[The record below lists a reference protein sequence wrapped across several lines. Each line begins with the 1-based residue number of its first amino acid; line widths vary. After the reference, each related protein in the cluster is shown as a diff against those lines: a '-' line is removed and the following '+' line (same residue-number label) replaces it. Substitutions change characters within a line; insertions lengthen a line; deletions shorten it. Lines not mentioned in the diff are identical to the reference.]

1 MGAQQPGGER
11 MDQFE
16 GGSEFVVPAHHPEL
30 ARLAWNR
37 DPARPIPGQEALAL
51 YEANWRHVDV
61 AALTP
66 AERRLIASLADRFGR
81 GHLLTTR

>member
-1 MGAQQPGGER
+1 
-11 MDQFE
+11 MDQFD
-16 GGSEFVVPAHHPEL
+16 GGAMLVVPAHHPEL

-37 DPARPIPGQEALAL
+37 DPARPIPGREALAL

-66 AERRLIASLADRFGR
+66 AERRLIGDLANRFGH

>member
-1 MGAQQPGGER
+1 
-11 MDQFE
+11 MDLFS
-16 GGSEFVVPAHHPEL
+16 GDDGFVVPARHPEL

-66 AERRLIASLADRFGR
+66 DERRLVADLADRFGH